1 MNFNP
6 FPKIPRL
13 SRECVITEKIDG
25 TNASILIADV
35 SEGLGDYDLNLAVSQ
50 SPCGLTLMFAGS
62 RTRWITPKDDNAG
75 FATWVKA
82 NAEELFKLGVGHH
95 FGEWWGS
102 KIGRTYG
109 LTNGERRFSL
119 FNTSRWADPTP
130 RPACVGVVPELYR
143 GPFSTNAVESVMDY
157 LREHGSV
164 AQPGFMD
171 PEGIIIFHAAANQ
184 MFKKTLKD
192 DEKPKGSKEIG

>member
-1 MNFNP
+1 VTGFNP

-25 TNASILIADV
+25 TNASIFIVDRHDLTEPITGHVA
-35 SEGLGDYDLNLAVSQ
+35 GQGDL
-50 SPCGLTLMFAGS
+50 LMFAGS
-62 RTRWITPKDDNAG
+62 RTRWILPNDDNYG
-75 FATWVKA
+75 FANWVGQ
-82 NAEELFKLGVGHH
+82 NSEELFKLGPGHH

-143 GPFSTNAVESVMDY
+143 GPFSTNVVEAVVEK
-157 LREHGSV
+157 LRESGSV

-171 PEGIIIFHAAANQ
+171 PEGIIIYHVAANQ
-184 MFKKTLKD
+184 MFKKTLVG